1 MDLEWIADGTLT
13 SVPGFRAAGIACG
26 IKAGDQ
32 PDLALVA
39 SERPCVA
46 AGVFT
51 QNRFAAAPV
60 LYDRALLAA
69 NPSGMRAVVI
79 NSGCANA
86 CTGDEGLA
94 DTRRMAA
101 LAAGAIGCAADGVL
115 VMSTGVIGVRL
126 PQAKLQ
132 AGIPAAARALS
143 ADGGAAAAR
152 AIMTTDTRPKTC
164 AVRTWVQG
172 RPVTV
177 GGMAKGSGMIHP
189 NMATM
194 LALLVT
200 DAVVDPRLLQRILRE
215 AADASFNAISVD
227 GDTSTNDTLLLLAN
241 GQAGHRPLLDAATGD
256 TAALAGAV
264 QAVATHLAQ
273 AIVRDGEGASRFVS
287 IIVRGAVDQADA
299 RRAANAVARSPLVKT
314 ALCGAD
320 PNWGRV
326 LCAVGYS
333 GAEVDPTRAALWF
346 GDLALVAG
354 GCPLDYDEAQ
364 AAEILRRP
372 QVAITVDLGLGPGE
386 ATVWTCDL
394 THGYIDINAH
404 YRT

>member
-1 MDLEWIADGTLT
+1 MPLEWITDGTVT
-13 SVPGFRAAGIACG
+13 SVPGFRASGVACG
-26 IKAGDQ
+26 IKGDDQ

-60 LYDRALLAA
+60 LYDRSLLAA
-69 NPSGMRAVVI
+69 NPAGMRAVIV

-94 DTRRMAA
+94 DARRMAA
-101 LAAGAIGCAADGVL
+101 KTARAVGCRADAVL

-126 PQAKLQ
+126 PLDKLQ

-143 ADGGAAAAR
+143 TEGGAAAAR
-152 AIMTTDTRPKTC
+152 AIMTTDTRPKVC

-177 GGMAKGSGMIHP
+177 GGMAKGAGMIHP

-194 LALLVT
+194 LALIAT
-200 DAVVDPRLLQRILRE
+200 DAVVDPAVLQSILRE
-215 AADASFNAISVD
+215 AADDSFNAISVD

-241 GQAGHRPLLDAATGD
+241 GQAGHRPLLDVAAND
-256 TAALAGAV
+256 AVALAEAV

-273 AIVRDGEGASRFVS
+273 EIVRDGEGASRFVS
-287 IIVRGAVDQADA
+287 ITVRGAVDQADA

-314 ALCGAD
+314 AICGAD

-333 GAEVDPTRAALWF
+333 GAEVDPARAALWF
-346 GDLALVAG
+346 GDLALVANG
-354 GCPLDYDEAQ
+354 RPLDYDEAQ

-372 QVAITVDLGLGPGE
+372 EVAITVDLALGPGQ

-394 THGYIDINAH
+394 TRGYIDINAH